1 MRSQPDGEYRKRED
15 MKLILLPDT
24 FAVCRLS
31 PSADIPQWALQNR
44 TLLSITYTSDE
55 LSLVCLEEMVPSSV
69 QYEGSWR
76 AIKVQGPLDFSL
88 TGILV
93 ALATPLAAAHIPI
106 FALSTF
112 DTDYLLLQ
120 EEHLSQAKIVLTQ
133 SGHQF
138 M

>member
-1 MRSQPDGEYRKRED
+1 MQ
-15 MKLILLPDT
+15 LTILPDT
-24 FAVCRLS
+24 LAVCRLS
-31 PSADIPQWALQNR
+31 PSADIPQWALQNK

-55 LSLVCLEEMVPSSV
+55 LSLVCLEAMVPDGV

-120 EEHLSQAKIVLTQ
+120 EEYLSQAKMVLEQ
-133 SGHQF
+133 NGHLF
-138 M
+138 I

>member
-1 MRSQPDGEYRKRED
+1 MQ
-15 MKLILLPDT
+15 LTILPDT
-24 FAVCRLS
+24 LAVCRLS

-44 TLLSITYTSDE
+44 TLLSITYTPDE
-55 LSLVCLEEMVPSSV
+55 LSLVCLQSIVPGGV

-93 ALATPLAAAHIPI
+93 ALAAPLAAAHIPI

-120 EEHLSQAKIVLTQ
+120 EDSLLQAKTVLEQ
-133 SGHQF
+133 NDHQF

>member
-1 MRSQPDGEYRKRED
+1 MQ
-15 MKLILLPDT
+15 LALLLDT
-24 FAVCRLS
+24 LAVCRLS
-31 PSADIPQWALQNR
+31 PSADIPQWALQNK

-55 LSLVCLEEMVPSSV
+55 LSLVCLEEMVPGGV
-69 QYEGSWR
+69 QYERSWR

-93 ALATPLAAAHIPI
+93 ALAAPLAAVHIPI

-120 EEHLSQAKIVLTQ
+120 EEYLSQAKTVLEQ
-133 SGHQF
+133 NGHQF

>member
-1 MRSQPDGEYRKRED
+1 
-15 MKLILLPDT
+15 MKLILLPDI

-31 PSADIPQWALQNR
+31 PTADIPQWALQNK

-55 LSLVCLEEMVPSSV
+55 LSLVCSQLVVPSSV

-93 ALATPLAAAHIPI
+93 ALAAPLAAASIPI

-120 EEHLSQAKIVLTQ
+120 EDYLIQAQITLEQ
-133 SGHQF
+133 HGHQF
-138 M
+138 V

>member
-1 MRSQPDGEYRKRED
+1 
-15 MKLILLPDT
+15 MKLTILSDT

-55 LSLVCLEEMVPSSV
+55 LSLVCSQLLVPCSV

-93 ALATPLAAAHIPI
+93 ALAAPLAAASIPI

-120 EEHLSQAKIVLTQ
+120 ESYLIQAQTTLEQ
-133 SGHQF
+133 HGHQF
-138 M
+138 V

>member
-1 MRSQPDGEYRKRED
+1 
-15 MKLILLPDT
+15 MKLMMLPDT

-31 PSADIPQWALQNR
+31 PTTDIPQWVLQSR
-44 TLLSITYTSDE
+44 ALLSITYTSDE
-55 LSLVCLEEMVPSSV
+55 LSLVCLEAMVPHGV
-69 QYEGSWR
+69 QYRGGWR

-93 ALATPLAAAHIPI
+93 ALAAPLAAANIPI

-120 EEHLSQAKIVLTQ
+120 DEHLRQAEGVLEQ
-133 SGHQF
+133 SGHDF
-138 M
+138 I

>member
-1 MRSQPDGEYRKRED
+1 
-15 MKLILLPDT
+15 MKLAMLPDI
-24 FAVCRLS
+24 FAVCRLA

-55 LSLVCLEEMVPSSV
+55 LSLVCSQSLVPNSV

-93 ALATPLAAAHIPI
+93 ALAAPLAAAHIPI

-120 EEHLSQAKIVLTQ
+120 EEYLSQAKTVLTHN
-133 SGHQF
+133 GHQF
-138 M
+138 I

>member
-1 MRSQPDGEYRKRED
+1 
-15 MKLILLPDT
+15 MKLTILPDT

-31 PSADIPQWALQNR
+31 PTVDIPQWVLESR
-44 TLLSITYTSDE
+44 GLLSITYTSDE
-55 LSLVCLEEMVPSSV
+55 LSLVCLEEMVPGGV
-69 QYEGSWR
+69 QYRGSWR

-93 ALATPLAAAHIPI
+93 ALAAPLAEANIPI

-120 EEHLSQAKIVLTQ
+120 DEHLRQAEEVLERN
-133 SGHQF
+133 GHEF
-138 M
+138 ISFPG

>member
-1 MRSQPDGEYRKRED
+1 MNGIERGIW
-15 MKLILLPDT
+15 MKLTVLADA

-31 PSADIPQWALQNR
+31 PAIGIPQWALQKR

-55 LSLVCLEEMVPSSV
+55 LSLICLEAMVPSSV
-69 QYEGSWR
+69 QYRGSWR

-93 ALATPLAAAHIPI
+93 ALAAPLAAAHIPI

-120 EEHLSQAKIVLTQ
+120 DEHLLQAKTVLEQ
-133 SGHQF
+133 NGHEF
-138 M
+138 I